1 MALSLVKGTKQVKMG
16 FKYAI
21 AQNIEKEN
29 TPLTDGLQN
38 LFQKRILCD
47 AELVCANDKIP
58 CHKSVLA
65 AKSPQFADVFAKDE
79 PSAQR
84 TEVRLYD
91 SSSEACRLLL
101 AYMYDLDTPYTPSNQ
116 QVNLE
121 VLQMADTF
129 GLPHLREV
137 CAAFMAKELSTDTV
151 IETICATQKYGLIQ
165 LRETILGQLTENKK
179 ALRDVAMA

>member
-29 TPLTDGLQN
+29 TPLTDGLRH
-38 LFQKRILCD
+38 LYEKRILCD
-47 AELVCANDKIP
+47 AELVCAGGKMP
-58 CHKSVLA
+58 CHKAVLA
-65 AKSPQFADVFAKDE
+65 AKSPQFAEVFAKDE

-91 SSSEACRLLL
+91 SSEESCRLLL
-101 AYMYDLDTPYTPSNQ
+101 AYMYDMDNQYKPSSA

-121 VLQMADTF
+121 VLQLADTF
-129 GLPHLREV
+129 GLPHLRET
-137 CAAFMAKELSTDTV
+137 CAAFMAKELNTDT
-151 IETICATQKYGLIQ
+151 LI
-165 LRETILGQLTENKK
+165 
-179 ALRDVAMA
+179 D

>member
-47 AELVCANDKIP
+47 AELVCAGDKIP
-58 CHKSVLA
+58 CHKTVLA
-65 AKSPQFADVFAKDE
+65 AKSPQFAEVFAKDE
-79 PSAQR
+79 PSATR

-91 SSSEACRLLL
+91 SSPEACKLLL
-101 AYMYDLDTPYTPSNQ
+101 AYMYDMDAPYDPTSA

-121 VLQMADTF
+121 VLQLADTF
-129 GLPHLREV
+129 
-137 CAAFMAKELSTDTV
+137 
-151 IETICATQKYGLIQ
+151 
-165 LRETILGQLTENKK
+165 
-179 ALRDVAMA
+179 